1 MSRLARWLFLQRMKI
16 GREQA
21 RSIARAEIE
30 NRGFPWVEPVKVF
43 RNYGNWSVVTGL
55 DRRTIQRLRNRHFE
69 PRPGTEKDSHPCG
82 GRLGTTA
89 ALGTASH
96 GPTKRRAGVS
106 GVAEPF
112 WMSIGIQLA
121 RQGAQRLLSQL
132 QCHLKV

>member
-69 PRPGTEKDSHPCG
+69 PRPGTEKILIRVAG
-82 GRLGTTA
+82 G
-89 ALGTASH
+89 
-96 GPTKRRAGVS
+96 
-106 GVAEPF
+106 
-112 WMSIGIQLA
+112 WA
-121 RQGAQRLLSQL
+121 RQQLLAQRVTAPRSDVLACRAWLNHSG
-132 QCHLKV
+132 